1 MIEIAK
7 HFLGCGAEG
16 KREILDY
23 YNAHCYDLVR
33 RERRYKIKFSD
44 EWCAAFVSAIAHMA
58 GVRAGFPFEVS
69 TIEQVKLCKD
79 LGTFHQDTAQV
90 KRGDLIF
97 FDWDSNGAP
106 NHVGFVNSV
115 EKGGLLTTIE
125 GNYRGTVGYRT
136 LTATSKAILGFASVQ
151 TSKAVGELALEVI
164 RGVHGHGEAR
174 KRSLGSRY
182 PEVQAEV
189 NRMLRNVKLI
199 RNP

>member
-7 HFLGCGAEG
+7 YYLGCGGAG

-23 YNAHCYDLVR
+23 YNANCYPLVK
-33 RERRYKIKFSD
+33 RERQYKIKFSD
-44 EWCAAFVSAIAHMA
+44 EWCAAFVSVIAHKA
-58 GVRAGFPFEVS
+58 GIRTGFPFEVS
-69 TIEQVKLCKD
+69 TIEQVKLCKA
-79 LGTFHQDTAQV
+79 LGTFHKYPAQV

-97 FDWDSNGAP
+97 FDWDSNGES
-106 NHVGFVNSV
+106 NHVGFVNSL
-115 EKGGLLTTIE
+115 ESGNLITTIE

-151 TSKAVGELALEVI
+151 MPKAVGVLAQEVI
-164 RGVHGHGEAR
+164 MGLHGHGEDR

-189 NRMLRNVKLI
+189 NRMLRNV
-199 RNP
+199 